1 MPMEGVPQ
9 SKEAH
14 IMKRLMLAAGLAGVA
29 VCPATALAS
38 PSKAKVLSV
47 DARHHTVQ
55 LVDTRHVV
63 HAYRYHGKLPRLGL
77 GDTVAYRQSGHS
89 ISRVKKTARAFGTI
103 AFYAKVVRSGSRNV
117 RLRLG
122 DGRPFSL
129 PSAHV
134 SRRTLAHAAVAPASA
149 SASGAGSAPTV
160 TIAGL
165 APGETVLISE
175 TVDARGH
182 WTITIT
188 LPSTTTT
195 SGGQGDDSG
204 DDQVAEGT
212 ITHVSDTAVSI
223 TTGSEQLSFSVD
235 PDDGLTEGFLVGD
248 VVDVTYCQNDDGS
261 LSADDVEYVEQD
273 AVGPV
278 SAVSESSV
286 TLIDQ
291 DSAQA
296 ETFAADPD
304 MGLFDGVNTGDQ
316 VDVTYHQSATGDVA
330 DAIDDQVWDNN

>member
-1 MPMEGVPQ
+1 
-9 SKEAH
+9 
-14 IMKRLMLAAGLAGVA
+14 MKRLMLAVGLAGVA

-47 DARHHTVQ
+47 DARHRVVQ
-55 LVDTRHVV
+55 LVDTSHVV
-63 HAYRYHGKLPRLGL
+63 HAYRFRGKLPRLGL
-77 GDTVAYRQSGHS
+77 GDTVAYRRSGTT
-89 ISRVKKTARAFGTI
+89 ISRVKRTARAFGTI
-103 AFYAKVVRSGSRNV
+103 AFYAKVVGSGSRQV

-134 SRRTLAHAAVAPASA
+134 SHRTLAHAATAPASA
-149 SASGAGSAPTV
+149 SASAPTV

-175 TVDARGH
+175 TVDAHGH
-182 WTITIT
+182 WTIAIT

-195 SGGQGDDSG
+195 AGGQGDGTGDDSS

-212 ITHVSDTAVSI
+212 ITQVSDTQLSI
-223 TTGSEQLSFSVD
+223 NTGSQQLSFSAD
-235 PDDGLTEGFLVGD
+235 PDDDLTDGFLAGD
-248 VVDVTYCQNDDGS
+248 VVDVTYYRNDDGS

-273 AVGPV
+273 ALGAV
-278 SAVSESSV
+278 SAVSDGSL
-286 TLIDQ
+286 TLTDQ
-291 DSAQA
+291 DTGQPD
-296 ETFAADPD
+296 TFTADPE
-304 MGLFDGVNTGDQ
+304 MGLFDGVNLGDQ
-316 VDVTYHQSATGDVA
+316 VDVTYHQSAGGDVA